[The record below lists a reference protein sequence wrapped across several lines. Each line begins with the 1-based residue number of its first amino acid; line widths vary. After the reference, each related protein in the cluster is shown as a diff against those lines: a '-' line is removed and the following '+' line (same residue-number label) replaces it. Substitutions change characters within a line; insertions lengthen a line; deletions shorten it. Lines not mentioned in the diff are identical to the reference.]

1 MSPEVPI
8 IIIIIACIV
17 YYISKLILKRLNFGT
32 SKKRKIVALISSI
45 ILSPLIYLGIIYMML
60 FTISYYPSN
69 DFDKIKWDTNKAE
82 RYKMSEDIIESEILI
97 GKTKTEIIQLLGNDF
112 YSYNNNHIAYELGFV
127 PGLFNIDIDVL
138 DIYFENEKV
147 IKVSQHSS

>member
-8 IIIIIACIV
+8 IVIIIACIV

>member
-8 IIIIIACIV
+8 IVIIIACIV

-97 GKTKTEIIQLLGNDF
+97 GKTKTEIFQLLGNDF

>member
-8 IIIIIACIV
+8 IVIIIACIV

-147 IKVSQHSS
+147 IKVSKHSS

>member
-1 MSPEVPI
+1 MSPEVPVI
-8 IIIIIACIV
+8 VIIIACIV

>member
-8 IIIIIACIV
+8 IVIIIACIV
-17 YYISKLILKRLNFGT
+17 YYSSKLILKRLNFGT

-45 ILSPLIYLGIIYMML
+45 ILSPLIYIGIIYMMF

-69 DFDKIKWDTNKAE
+69 NFDKTKWDTNKAE

-112 YSYNNNHIAYELGFV
+112 YTYNNNHIAYELGFV

>member
-1 MSPEVPI
+1 MV
-8 IIIIIACIV
+8 IIIACIV

>member
-1 MSPEVPI
+1 
-8 IIIIIACIV
+8 
-17 YYISKLILKRLNFGT
+17 
-32 SKKRKIVALISSI
+32 
-45 ILSPLIYLGIIYMML
+45 MMF

-69 DFDKIKWDTNKAE
+69 NFDKTKWDTNKAE

-112 YSYNNNHIAYELGFV
+112 YSYNKNHIAYELGFV

>member
-1 MSPEVPI
+1 MSPEVPVI
-8 IIIIIACIV
+8 VIIIACIV

-45 ILSPLIYLGIIYMML
+45 ILGPLIYLGIIYMML